1 MEVTHSRIP
10 KKSRDPINGLP
21 TFLCSIAFIAWAWVG
36 REYKK
41 WKKKLAYLHTSPD
54 QRVTSE
60 KVDLWAPVKM
70 CERCLSV
77 WADKNAASKFP
88 DGIISIYLVKVFL
101 HQKVN
106 ILQICIVMESFG
118 KESPSSLRLWLVGKI
133 PFFAICILLNQ
144 VWNLKSNKVRRVY
157 IDEKVLKGS

>member
-36 REYKK
+36 RENKK

-60 KVDLWAPVKM
+60 KVDLSAPVKM
-70 CERCLSV
+70 CKRCLSV

-88 DGIISIYLVKVFL
+88 DGIISIYLVKEFL

-106 ILQICIVMESFG
+106 TLQICIVMGSFG
-118 KESPSSLRLWLVGKI
+118 KESPQLFAFMVGWQN
-133 PFFAICILLNQ
+133 PFF
-144 VWNLKSNKVRRVY
+144 SNMHIAEPSMKLFK
-157 IDEKVLKGS
+157 I